1 MFKLA
6 LVVLL
11 CSVFVASKMD
21 NFFEGCVEK
30 PEEEQKPGD
39 CIIAPHRWLTS
50 NTYRRFAHKALENST
65 IQPDEG
71 NLNTLLELTRAAA
84 QLSHGIIIRV
94 EFTTVES
101 TCNSSVAYSAKQCLP
116 IGSAANG
123 HCQARFRFYG
133 HLRLQHAWCGP
144 LNED

>member
-1 MFKLA
+1 MLKFA

-11 CSVFVASKMD
+11 SSAFVACQIA

-39 CIIAPHRWLTS
+39 CVIAPQSWLTT
-50 NTYRRFAHKALENST
+50 NTYRYFAHQALENGT

-71 NLNTLLELTRAAA
+71 NLNTLLNVTRAAA
-84 QLSHGIIIRV
+84 QLSDGLIIRL
-94 EFTTVES
+94 EFTTVQS
-101 TCNSSVAYSAKQCLP
+101 TCNSSVAYSEKQCPP
-116 IGSAANG
+116 IGNEANG
-123 HCQARFRFYG
+123 QCQAKFRYYG

-144 LNED
+144 ATG